1 MKLAKSLRSVMKELR
16 DVARESRERKILD
29 ENSIRKL
36 ITANAL
42 TYEVF
47 LTMMTSGVIDPKEVE
62 EEEEELLKEVQK
74 LSKQALP

>member
-1 MKLAKSLRSVMKELR
+1 MRELR
-16 DVARESRERKILD
+16 EVARESHVRKVLD

-47 LTMMTSGVIDPKEVE
+47 LTMMTLGIIDPKEVE
-62 EEEEELLKEVQK
+62 EEEEELLKAVQK
-74 LSKQALP
+74 LSQT